1 MWIQQT
7 ASSNGSKN
15 KREDVAEAAVLVND
29 SGISGLCRNGREHEF
44 HGRTSSFPPEFPQDG
59 TKRIS
64 GHDTGRRIAGARPA
78 RAKEDRTAWKQF
90 NESHLWVR
98 SDPAEARAI
107 LREHALLKPWLVNSG
122 RDEAVNVSTLNGS
135 GRRKLTW
142 LVNCL
147 AKLSVKE
154 GGEEAARR
162 LHRYLTD
169 SANACIPADEIIVVQ
184 GLIVAER
191 VDLGRGAY
199 LAPYEDARI
208 EFDLP
213 EEPEPFQKTTTPNA
227 AALVRSL
234 EFGPAIGP
242 PEKDSGLPDM
252 HVRYRFPTD
261 CRIGLETWFYDAKFL
276 VDMLSIAGRA
286 PLLSRTR
293 YVKLSKWIQEID
305 PNFAHWSRDSDGFVS
320 DAWPKGR
327 ELSKSDAE
335 TFVALSRDWYA
346 KLGKPH
352 ALALAVRRL
361 AASLSRPGGRFG
373 EEDRIFD
380 VAIALEIFYGG
391 KMGRELAKRAARLL
405 GADATEQIRT
415 YDQARW
421 FYRVRSRLVHTEES
435 APARD
440 SLYGELEAGRDLAC
454 RSLRSLLKYDVPV
467 DWTQVRPLER
477 EAEDYVERDGGKGLR
492 QGAGAGNQ
500 HVHIVNTL

>member
-1 MWIQQT
+1 MTDTDFDEAAWIRRLGT
-7 ASSNGSKN
+7 AM
-15 KREDVAEAAVLVND
+15 EDVAANATPQYSPIPPMPTGIRPIGEYD
-29 SGISGLCRNGREHEF
+29 SALRLGYRNL
-44 HGRTSSFPPEFPQDG
+44 
-59 TKRIS
+59 
-64 GHDTGRRIAGARPA
+64 AA

-122 RDEAVNVSTLNGS
+122 RDEAVDVSTLNGS
-135 GRRKLTW
+135 GRRELTW

-162 LHRYLTD
+162 LHRYLTH
-169 SANACIPADEIIVVQ
+169 SANACIPADEIIVVH

-242 PEKDSGLPDM
+242 PEKDSGLPDI

-261 CRIGLETWFYDAKFL
+261 YRIGLETWFYDAKFL

-320 DAWPKGR
+320 DAWHKGR

-346 KLGKPH
+346 KPGKPH

-391 KMGRELAKRAARLL
+391 KTGHELAKRAARLL

-415 YDQARW
+415 YDQARR
-421 FYRVRSRLVHTEES
+421 FYSIRSSLVHTEEP

-454 RSLRSLLKYDVPV
+454 RSLRSLLKYGVPV
-467 DWTQVRPLER
+467 DWTQVRPHLER
-477 EAEDYVERDGGKGLR
+477 EAEDYMERVR
-492 QGAGAGNQ
+492 HQQ
-500 HVHIVNTL
+500 FV